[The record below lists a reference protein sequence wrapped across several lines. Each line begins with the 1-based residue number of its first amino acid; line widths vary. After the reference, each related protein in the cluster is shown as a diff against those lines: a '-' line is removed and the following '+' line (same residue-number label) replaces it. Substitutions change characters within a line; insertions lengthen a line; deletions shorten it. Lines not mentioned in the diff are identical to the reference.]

1 MKQHTQAELGP
12 LLADA
17 GLLMFEYDTDGLLVR
32 AVGSCLGGSD
42 AALEVR
48 SGLVSADVV
57 KRAMEGRPLTVNVKV
72 GKRRISVRH
81 EPVLGRDGRVKRV
94 VATAIDVTIA
104 KARANAI
111 PAWLSSLASAS

>member
-1 MKQHTQAELGP
+1 
-12 LLADA
+12 
-17 GLLMFEYDTDGLLVR
+17 
-32 AVGSCLGGSD
+32 
-42 AALEVR
+42 
-48 SGLVSADVV
+48 
-57 KRAMEGRPLTVNVKV
+57 VNVKV

>member
-1 MKQHTQAELGP
+1 MKKHTQAELGP

-17 GLLMFEYDTDGLLVR
+17 GLLMFEYDNDGFLVR

-57 KRAMEGRPLTVNVKV
+57 KRAMEGRPITVNVKV
-72 GKRRISVRH
+72 GRRRISVRH
-81 EPVLGRDGRVKRV
+81 EPVVGRDGRVKRV
-94 VATAIDVTIA
+94 VATAIDVTTA
-104 KARANAI
+104 KARASAI
-111 PAWLSSLASAS
+111 PAWLSSLASVS